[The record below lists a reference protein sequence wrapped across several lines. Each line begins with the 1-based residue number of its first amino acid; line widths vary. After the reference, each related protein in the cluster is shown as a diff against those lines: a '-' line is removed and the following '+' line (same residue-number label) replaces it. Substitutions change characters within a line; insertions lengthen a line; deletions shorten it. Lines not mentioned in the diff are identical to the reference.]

1 MGTKESGVGLPPKER
16 QLMEEGYVS
25 HMRVPLIV
33 KGEPVGVLCVA
44 SKRTAAFTPENLSTL
59 EKLAALI
66 GVALE
71 NTRLVADL
79 KELLIG
85 TVKSLSN
92 AIDAKSPWTAGHS
105 ERVTRYALE
114 IGTKMRFP
122 EADLKDLELGSLLH
136 DVGKIG
142 IYDAI
147 LNKPAPLTREEY
159 ETLKGHPL
167 RGVGLLGPI
176 KQLSRIIPCI
186 RHHHER
192 LDGSGYPDGLK
203 LQECGTPVEKLR
215 ELIHKK

>member
-1 MGTKESGVGLPPKER
+1 M
-16 QLMEEGYVS
+16 
-25 HMRVPLIV
+25 
-33 KGEPVGVLCVA
+33 
-44 SKRTAAFTPENLSTL
+44 
-59 EKLAALI
+59 
-66 GVALE
+66 
-71 NTRLVADL
+71 ADL

-114 IGTKMRFP
+114 IGMKMHFP
-122 EADLKDLELGSLLH
+122 EVDLNDLELGSLLH

-142 IYDAI
+142 VYDAI

-167 RGVGLLGPI
+167 RGVRLLGPI

-203 LQECGTPVEKLR
+203 GERIPLWARILAVADAFDSMTSDRPYRKALSSEAAID
-215 ELIHKK
+215 ELKRCVMTQFDPEIVKTFIDILSGRGKRDQHQSASPQVTLSLDGP